1 MTFPIGKISLCPVL
15 SGGFTACGKTQ
26 VFVSGYRF
34 SDTASSSES
43 DAPLGAG
50 RRHLTF
56 SVASL
61 HVTPQCLLLL
71 ESRVIVDPPAA
82 GSDDSGCIVANPEV
96 AARIGKLWSIST
108 TIQPRLQRLQN
119 RPILITCLWAREIS
133 LICAPLFNCL
143 RCIVLTCPLLF
154 PG

>member
-71 ESRVIVDPPAA
+71 ESWVIVDPPAA

-96 AARIGKLWSIST
+96 SAGIGKRVVNLDYYST
-108 TIQPRLQRLQN
+108 PVAEVAEPTDLN
-119 RPILITCLWAREIS
+119 H
-133 LICAPLFNCL
+133 LFVGTRN
-143 RCIVLTCPLLF
+143 
-154 PG
+154 